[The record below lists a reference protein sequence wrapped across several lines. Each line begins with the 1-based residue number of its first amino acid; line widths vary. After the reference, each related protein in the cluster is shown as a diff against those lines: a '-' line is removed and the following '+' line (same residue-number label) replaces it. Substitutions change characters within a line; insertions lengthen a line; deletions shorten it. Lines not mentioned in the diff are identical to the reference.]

1 MDNKL
6 LKITNKLIATE
17 SQSLSSEVSSKLNQ
31 ARQKALQVNAKRSTF
46 LFSWYIP
53 TTVMAAL
60 MVYFMLPYMQ
70 TNIETEEFMDNNFA
84 VIAEMEI
91 LNQYELIENLEFY
104 QWLSQEDASSI

>member
-6 LKITNKLIATE
+6 LKVTNELIDE
-17 SQSLSSEVSSKLNQ
+17 KCQSLSSEISSKLNQ
-31 ARQKALQVNAKRSTF
+31 ARQKALLNNTKRSTF

-70 TNIETEEFMDNNFA
+70 TNIEHEEVMDNNFA